1 MSTSAGVF
9 HRIIKRFIRK
19 RDFLSSVG
27 LGSMVS
33 KVHVLPQL
41 VSKGWEQR
49 HGAKTPAF
57 SFPGCTACSLELTED
72 WVKWQEMNIWRSFP
86 ARGKELSIARLGQHG
101 SRPCVSCPEN
111 LRVYAVL
118 REELGPPT
126 PPIVALPISL
136 SCLPLSEWRAV
147 LVFSVYKIER
157 LNTYLAQHPGFS
169 KCSKPFFPLPSRNQD
184 NIKHSWILC
193 RPKWQKKTTPGFFPV
208 VSVDPLAT

>member
-9 HRIIKRFIRK
+9 QRIIKRFVRK

-27 LGSMVS
+27 LGSMVP

-49 HGAKTPAF
+49 NGAKTPDF

-86 ARGKELSIARLGQHG
+86 ARGKELSIAWLGQHE
-101 SRPCVSCPEN
+101 SRQCVSCPEN

-118 REELGPPT
+118 REELAPPT
-126 PPIVALPISL
+126 PQIVALPISL
-136 SCLPLSEWRAV
+136 SCLPLSEWRVV
-147 LVFSVYKIER
+147 LVFSIYKIKR

-169 KCSKPFFPLPSRNQD
+169 KCSKPFFPFL
-184 NIKHSWILC
+184 LET
-193 RPKWQKKTTPGFFPV
+193 KTK
-208 VSVDPLAT
+208 

>member
-1 MSTSAGVF
+1 MFSPSWWA
-9 HRIIKRFIRK
+9 KDES
-19 RDFLSSVG
+19 RDMELKPLPFLFRDV
-27 LGSMVS
+27 
-33 KVHVLPQL
+33 Q
-41 VSKGWEQR
+41 
-49 HGAKTPAF
+49 
-57 SFPGCTACSLELTED
+57 
-72 WVKWQEMNIWRSFP
+72 P
-86 ARGKELSIARLGQHG
+86 ARWNSQKTGWNDKRWTSGGHFQHEAKSWALHG
-101 SRPCVSCPEN
+101 WASMAAGPVSCPEN
-111 LRVYAVL
+111 LRVHAVL

-184 NIKHSWILC
+184 KIKHSWILC